1 MEENNYLISYVT
13 CGNEYYLSACRVRI
27 GLEMDVTLIEE
38 YMKIERVV
46 SKKLQ
51 DYFLTLYDS
60 YKIKITAI
68 VQIFSLATRSFFI

>member
-46 SKKLQ
+46 SKK
-51 DYFLTLYDS
+51 S
-60 YKIKITAI
+60 YKTIFLLCMI
-68 VQIFSLATRSFFI
+68 VIR

>member
-1 MEENNYLISYVT
+1 M
-13 CGNEYYLSACRVRI
+13 G
-27 GLEMDVTLIEE
+27 VTLIEE